1 MMPDYEKMKLVVLDV
16 DGTLTDGGIY
26 YDSQGNEMKRF
37 DVKDGLGIKVGI
49 AAGLEFAILTGRES
63 PMVERRVKELGIHY
77 LLSGVQL
84 KYPVLRTLLR
94 ELNLSEEE
102 VCYIGDDLNDLEC
115 MEHAGFSAC
124 PADAAEEIKAV
135 ADYVSSHNG
144 GYGAVRDCLAA
155 LLKEKKVW
163 PELAKRLYRSELA

>member
-1 MMPDYEKMKLVVLDV
+1 MPDYQKIKLIVLDV

-49 AAGLEFAILTGRES
+49 DAGLEFAVITGRES
-63 PMVERRVKELGIHY
+63 PTVERRVKELGIQH
-77 LLSGVQL
+77 LLSGIQMKLPALKQL
-84 KYPVLRTLLR
+84 MA
-94 ELNLSEEE
+94 ELKLCPDE

-115 MEHAGFSAC
+115 MEYVGISCC

-135 ADYVSSHNG
+135 AHFISDCNG
-144 GYGAVRDCLAA
+144 GFGAVKSCIKS
-155 LLKEKKVW
+155 LLDYRNSWESSYTS
-163 PELAKRLYRSELA
+163 LYFSNG

>member
-1 MMPDYEKMKLVVLDV
+1 MPDYEKIKLVVLDV

-49 AAGLEFAILTGRES
+49 AAGLEFAVLTGRES
-63 PMVERRVKELGIHY
+63 PMVERRVKELGIQY
-77 LLSGVQL
+77 LMSGVQL
-84 KYPVLRTLLR
+84 KYPVLQTLLR

-115 MEHAGFSAC
+115 IEHAGVSAC
-124 PADAAEEIKAV
+124 PANAAEEIKV
-135 ADYVSSHNG
+135 ISHYVSAYNG
-144 GYGAVRDCLAA
+144 GYGAVRDCISAI
-155 LLKEKKVW
+155 LKERKMW
-163 PELAKRLYRSELA
+163 TALAKELYRSKSN